1 MRIINKSSNEIAYQT
16 KWSAGFD
23 IPANERL
30 IIKVGETKAVS
41 TGLYVDT
48 SEYTDVNWT
57 GIIEELQIRPRS
69 GLALKHGITVL
80 NSPGT
85 IDCDYPNEIK
95 VILHNFGDKDFIVF
109 VGDRI
114 AQGVMNLVMQADSVP
129 VKSAIREGG
138 FGSTGK

>member
-1 MRIINKSSNEIAYQT
+1 MRIINKSGNEIAYQT

-48 SEYTDVNWT
+48 TEYDDVNWT

-69 GLALKHGITVL
+69 GLALKHGVTVL

-114 AQGVMNLVMQADSVP
+114 AQGVVNLVMQVDSVP
-129 VKSAIREGG
+129 IKSVVRAGG